1 MNTAASPLPGSRGLL
16 VLLGSFLMLQ
26 PLSTDM
32 YLASLPGLVARFST
46 SIATVQ
52 LTLSVFILGFGIM
65 QLVSGP
71 LSDRFG
77 RRPVILAGLSLYVA
91 ATLAC
96 AAAPSVEALIVARF
110 AQAVGCCTAVVVA
123 RAIVRDVYG
132 PVGSARALAQAL
144 TVLALGPI
152 FGPLLGAALEVRF
165 GHVAIFLALAT
176 FATVL
181 LVLTVRRLIET
192 NDQRNPDAVAP
203 GRVLANYLLVLRSH
217 EFNVFALLGAASY
230 GGLFAFLSS
239 SSFVFIT
246 VLHVPTAWFGA
257 LFASVIVGYLLGT
270 LVCQRILA
278 RRGMRAAVTFGAT
291 LAATGGGTMALL
303 AHAGVS
309 HWAAVAVPQFL
320 YMASHGIN
328 FTCATA
334 GSVAPFPRHAGAAAG
349 MFGFLAM
356 VAASGVGI
364 ALGAAN
370 FDSVF
375 PLAWAVALAGGISLA
390 TVLLAIR
397 PLLAAK
403 TTTAH

>member
-1 MNTAASPLPGSRGLL
+1 MNTAAPTLPGSRGLI

-46 SIATVQ
+46 SVATVQ

-132 PVGSARALAQAL
+132 PIGSARALAQAL

-152 FGPLLGAALEVRF
+152 FGPLLGAALEVSF

-176 FATVL
+176 FAAVL
-181 LVLTVRRLIET
+181 LALTARRLTET
-192 NDQRNPDAVAP
+192 NDQRDPDAIAP
-203 GRVLANYLLVLRSH
+203 GRVLRQLPA
-217 EFNVFALLGAASY
+217 GAA
-230 GGLFAFLSS
+230 LAR
-239 SSFVFIT
+239 V
-246 VLHVPTAWFGA
+246 
-257 LFASVIVGYLLGT
+257 
-270 LVCQRILA
+270 QRLRAA
-278 RRGMRAAVTFGAT
+278 RRGQLWRAVR
-291 LAATGGGTMALL
+291 LPVVVVLRV
-303 AHAGVS
+303 H
-309 HWAAVAVPQFL
+309 
-320 YMASHGIN
+320 HG
-328 FTCATA
+328 
-334 GSVAPFPRHAGAAAG
+334 PPRADGLVRRACSRA
-349 MFGFLAM
+349 
-356 VAASGVGI
+356 
-364 ALGAAN
+364 
-370 FDSVF
+370 
-375 PLAWAVALAGGISLA
+375 
-390 TVLLAIR
+390 
-397 PLLAAK
+397 
-403 TTTAH
+403 

>member
-1 MNTAASPLPGSRGLL
+1 MTAAAPTLPGSRGLI
-16 VLLGSFLMLQ
+16 VLLGCFLMLQ

-46 SIATVQ
+46 SIAAVQ
-52 LTLSVFILGFGIM
+52 LTLSVFILAFGIM

-77 RRPVILAGLSLYVA
+77 RRPVILAGLALYVG

-96 AAAPSVEALIVARF
+96 AAAPTVEALIVARF
-110 AQAVGCCTAVVVA
+110 VQAVGCCTAVVVA

-176 FATVL
+176 FATAL
-181 LVLTVRRLIET
+181 LAFTARRLPET
-192 NDQRNPDAVAP
+192 NGQRDPDAAAP
-203 GRVLANYLLVLRSH
+203 GRLLRNYLLVLRSR
-217 EFNVFALLGAASY
+217 EFNAFALLGATSY

-246 VLHVPTAWFGA
+246 VLDVPTAWFGA

-270 LVCQRILA
+270 LLCQRVLA
-278 RRGMRAAVTFGAT
+278 RHGIRTAVTLGAT
-291 LAATGGGTMALL
+291 LAAAGGGAMALL
-303 AHAGVS
+303 AHAGVE
-309 HWAAVAVPQFL
+309 HWAAVALPQFV

-356 VAASGVGI
+356 VAASAVGI

-375 PLAWAVALAGGISLA
+375 PLAWAVALAGGISLT

-397 PLLAAK
+397 PLL
-403 TTTAH
+403 TTRAGTR

>member
-1 MNTAASPLPGSRGLL
+1 MNAPSPATQGSRGLV
-16 VLLGSFLMLQ
+16 VLLGCFLMLQ

-32 YLASLPGLVARFST
+32 YLASLPGLVVRFST
-46 SIATVQ
+46 SIASVQ

-96 AAAPSVEALIVARF
+96 AAAPTIETLIVARF
-110 AQAVGCCTAVVVA
+110 AQAVGGCTAVVVA

-165 GHVAIFLALAT
+165 GHVAIFLALAA
-176 FATVL
+176 FASVL
-181 LVLTVRRLIET
+181 LVLTTRRLPET
-192 NDQRNPDAVAP
+192 NAHRDPHAAAP
-203 GRVLANYLLVLRSH
+203 GRLLGNYWLVLRSH
-217 EFNVFALLGAASY
+217 EFNAFALLGAASY

-246 VLHVPTAWFGA
+246 VLDVPTAWFGA

-270 LVCQRILA
+270 LLCQRILA
-278 RRGMRAAVTFGAT
+278 RRGMRAAVTLGAS
-291 LAATGGGTMALL
+291 LAAVGGGSMALL
-303 AHAGVS
+303 AHAGVA
-309 HWAAVAVPQFL
+309 HWAAVAVPQFV

-356 VAASGVGI
+356 AAASAVGM
-364 ALGAAN
+364 ALGTAN

-390 TVLLAIR
+390 TAMLAIR
-397 PLLAAK
+397 PLLA
-403 TTTAH
+403 TRTTAP